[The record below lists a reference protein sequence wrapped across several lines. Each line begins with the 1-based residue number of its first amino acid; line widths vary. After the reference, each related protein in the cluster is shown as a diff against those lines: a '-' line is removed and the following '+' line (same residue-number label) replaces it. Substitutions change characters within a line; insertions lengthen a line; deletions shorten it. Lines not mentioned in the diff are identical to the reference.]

1 MTPRTGAGLLT
12 APFVKA
18 PCIVSHCRAVKSR
31 RLASPAEAMHVHT
44 DSPSTHRMTRL
55 DGRSTPAHGL
65 RVCSPHPPSLSAQLD
80 GRSTPAHGL
89 RVCSPHPPSLSAQ
102 LDGRSKPAHP
112 RHVFPDDRPPS
123 RRNRRLRAEAKE
135 EADHVRRREG
145 LQHLDEG
152 HGQVKVR
159 VLAEHQRQR
168 RDAAEHEQRG
178 GADLAAC
185 LEALARDEDDGGGA
199 QGGGNL
205 RGEMPHLQSI
215 EPSVGS
221 VPWVVW

>member
-1 MTPRTGAGLLT
+1 
-12 APFVKA
+12 
-18 PCIVSHCRAVKSR
+18 VKSR

-55 DGRSTPAHGL
+55 DGRSTP
-65 RVCSPHPPSLSAQLD
+65 V
-80 GRSTPAHGL
+80 HGL

-102 LDGRSKPAHP
+102 LDGRSKPAHTAHLAGAFHSLSAQLDGRSKP
-112 RHVFPDDRPPS
+112 AHTRHVFPEDRPPS

-178 GADLAAC
+178 GADLAAR
-185 LEALARDEDDGGGA
+185 LEALAREEDDDGGA